1 MTGRLATCV
10 AGIALVAAACGGK
23 KDADQA
29 SGAAGSA
36 AAGKGSGSA
45 DAPKRAAIT
54 AKSLSPVVIHELG
67 ADDQVPTAVVIEL
80 AAPVID
86 RGAVGSPSKAADLKI
101 TPAVAGEL
109 VHTGVS
115 ELTFTPRRPF
125 DFDTAYQVELVSV
138 DTVEGSAG
146 PPAAGSGATSSR

>member
-10 AGIALVAAACGGK
+10 AGIALVAAACSGK

-29 SGAAGSA
+29 GGAAGS
-36 AAGKGSGSA
+36 AAGKGSGSG
-45 DAPKRAAIT
+45 DAPRRAAIT

-67 ADDQVPTAVVIEL
+67 ADNQVPTAVEIEL

-86 RGAVGSPSKAADLKI
+86 RTAVGSTSPAANLKI

-109 VHTGVS
+109 SHTGVS
-115 ELTFTPRRPF
+115 ELTFTPSRPF
-125 DFDTAYQVELVSV
+125 DFDTTYQVELVGFSRQ
-138 DTVEGSAG
+138 
-146 PPAAGSGATSSR
+146 PCATAPGW